1 MAAAVS
7 SMRVNGRKARR
18 TANQARKRDPM
29 SASVPMTA
37 VVTSSRTTVWFTV
50 LNGMPTAKVAFAP
63 VTRPATK
70 RHLSGPDSEGTVNG
84 SPLRTSGSRTDRS
97 GRSGVAVT
105 PVAGRLKSP
114 NWLCSSN
121 A

>member
-18 TANQARKRDPM
+18 TANQARKSDPM
-29 SASVPMTA
+29 SANVPMTA

-50 LNGMPTAKVAFAP
+50 LNGMPTANVAFAP

-84 SPLRTSGSRTDRS
+84 SPLRDPRVANRQVGQV
-97 GRSGVAVT
+97 GRGGD
-105 PVAGRLKSP
+105 PGGQAG
-114 NWLCSSN
+114 
-121 A
+121 